1 MTTPTPARAYPPIA
15 TLTMNPALDI
25 TTTAD
30 NAVSPQKLRCD
41 PVRYDPGGGGINT
54 ARVAHVLEAAVTA
67 IFPAGGPIGD
77 MLTAKLVT
85 ETGITVRQIHIAQE
99 TRENFIV
106 NERHTGCQFRFV
118 MPGPRLSVAEQRDC
132 LTQLQAAAANV
143 RYVVASGSLPPG
155 VAPEF
160 YQRVADLCT
169 RAGVRLILDTS
180 DTGIEHIA
188 SGVYLLKTSAKELGA
203 RIGRLL
209 ATQAERVDA
218 ARDLIGAGCT
228 EIVLITLGA
237 EGALLVTAETARY
250 QPPVTVR
257 TNGGVGAGDGMIAA
271 MTVALN
277 RDKPIEQA
285 VKLGA
290 AAGAAVLVNPGT
302 AGCRRSEIV
311 DLLTRAPDAVDAVE
325 RADVYSF
332 IQNQITAARHRQHGR
347 GRRVQAAPRS
357 DQTA

>member
-1 MTTPTPARAYPPIA
+1 MAFVDDEVFPGLLGDVYLSDRNAGFGNQFGGEHVPDRA
-15 TLTMNPALDI
+15 
-25 TTTAD
+25 
-30 NAVSPQKLRCD
+30 
-41 PVRYDPGGGGINT
+41 
-54 ARVAHVLEAAVTA
+54 
-67 IFPAGGPIGD
+67 AGGEYRRHRGLED
-77 MLTAKLVT
+77 M
-85 ETGITVRQIHIAQE
+85 
-99 TRENFIV
+99 
-106 NERHTGCQFRFV
+106 
-118 MPGPRLSVAEQRDC
+118 RD
-132 LTQLQAAAANV
+132 
-143 RYVVASGSLPPG
+143 ASG
-155 VAPEF
+155 
-160 YQRVADLCT
+160 
-169 RAGVRLILDTS
+169 
-180 DTGIEHIA
+180 
-188 SGVYLLKTSAKELGA
+188 
-203 RIGRLL
+203 
-209 ATQAERVDA
+209 VDA